1 MKLTSK
7 VLIRSALALCFVG
20 VSQVASA
27 TVLNLTLTSSTNQV
41 IDSFTLDS
49 SAGQIDGMGTPPYVL
64 FNITNDA
71 HGYNGVF
78 FGDSSVNG
86 WFGIG
91 PIISGNIVNQQISE
105 YFSPALFADIG
116 YTVNLAPGSSYIATS
131 GDVLSVSAVPEPETY
146 AMMLAGLGLI
156 GFIAYRR
163 KSDSSIMPR
172 AA

>member
-7 VLIRSALALCFVG
+7 VLIQSALALFFVG
-20 VSQVASA
+20 ATQVASA
-27 TVLNLTLTSSTNQV
+27 TVLNFTLTSSTNQV

-49 SAGQIDGMGTPPYVL
+49 SAGRTDGMGTPPYVL
-64 FNITNDA
+64 FDITNDLL
-71 HGYNGVF
+71 GYNGVF

-91 PIISGNIVNQQISE
+91 PIVSGNIVSQVISE
-105 YFSPALFADIG
+105 YFSPALYAGIG
-116 YTVNLAPGSSYIATS
+116 YNINVMAGSSYTATS
-131 GDVLSVSAVPEPETY
+131 GNVLTVSAVPEPETY

-163 KSDSSIMPR
+163 KSDSSIMFG
-172 AA
+172 AT